1 MITENRGG
9 LSAFVHAERGVW
21 RRGETVHLLALVRG
35 VTGQAPAP
43 VPLRWRFRRPDWKIW
58 REEVV
63 PTLAS
68 ADVLREVTF
77 PNDLPT
83 GNWQVE
89 LTLLGDEKIRG
100 PRVDAERRIFPERTS
115 SLQGFTA
122 ISSFFTSIDRRSLCL
137 KYVEVFSHLPQ
148 CRKVCGS
155 GVFMIHLQRLA
166 KKLVSLNSP
175 IRRAFVH
182 LPLRIL

>member
-9 LSAFVHAERGVW
+9 LSAFVHAECGVW

-68 ADVLREVTF
+68 AEVLSEVTF
-77 PNDLPT
+77 PNDLPA

-89 LTLLGDEKIRG
+89 LTLLGDEKN
-100 PRVDAERRIFPERTS
+100 
-115 SLQGFTA
+115 QGAT
-122 ISSFFTSIDRRSLCL
+122 
-137 KYVEVFSHLPQ
+137 
-148 CRKVCGS
+148 CRC
-155 GVFMIHLQRLA
+155 RA
-166 KKLVSLNSP
+166 KNSP
-175 IRRAFVH
+175 RTHIIFAGIYCN
-182 LPLRIL
+182 ILLLYLN